1 MNAGHKKHASGEMV
15 GEGIILTCKGPGML
29 VLDSHNS
36 GESVRQKA
44 Y

>member
-1 MNAGHKKHASGEMV
+1 MNAVHKKHVSGEMI
-15 GEGIILTCKGPGML
+15 GEGIILTCKGLDML
-29 VLDSHNS
+29 VLDFHNS